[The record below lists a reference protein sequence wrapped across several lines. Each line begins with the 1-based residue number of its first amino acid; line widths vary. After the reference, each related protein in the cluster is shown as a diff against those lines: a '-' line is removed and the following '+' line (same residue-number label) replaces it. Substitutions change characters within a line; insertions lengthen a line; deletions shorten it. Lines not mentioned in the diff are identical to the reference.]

1 MIEEIK
7 IAISA
12 FESGMVENII
22 KEAMSAQQSL
32 FSLSTKGNI
41 KESVNSWKEQ
51 IKDQLKATPI
61 DANLENEID
70 YYQQVKEYDNAFFT
84 GNIQQ
89 IIEDIG
95 KDSVFYKQA
104 KKLTKQQIKKHSP
117 LFQHHFCE
125 QWYQAILKNL
135 KEERSKNIEK
145 EKLLA
150 DLYQR
155 SETIKQLNEIEND
168 INEQK
173 NLRLW
178 DMAKTKLS
186 KRDISQLSKTTEFL
200 KKNNKLHEI
209 AKKLGRM
216 ANQIETEETQLIEV
230 ETTQKVKTNTHHFA
244 GDIVGVHNSNDLERL
259 LANETMYLLTPELET
274 IFYKRFADKHLSTYQ
289 LQETEQITKKTSTL
303 EKISI
308 QVTEDKGPFIV
319 AIDASGSMMGLP
331 EQYAKAFAYGLMQ
344 IALAEKRDCYII
356 IFSTQLITYELTK
369 ENGLSE
375 ALSFLSYTFNGGTDI
390 APVLEKSIEL
400 MGDEKYINSDLIV
413 ISDFIAPPQSESML
427 EKIEVLKKR
436 ENRFHAL
443 NLSRYGNPQLLA
455 AFDHYWQYTP
465 SKISRLKQLFKIEK

>member
-12 FESGMVENII
+12 IESGMVENII

-32 FSLSTKGNI
+32 FSLSTKGDI
-41 KESVNSWKEQ
+41 KESVNAWKGQ
-51 IKDQLKATPI
+51 IKNQLKSTPI
-61 DANLENEID
+61 DINLENEIE
-70 YYQQVKEYDNAFFT
+70 YYEQVKEYDSDFFK
-84 GNIQQ
+84 GNIEQ
-89 IIEDIG
+89 IIGDIG
-95 KDSVFYKQA
+95 KDSIFYKQA
-104 KKLTKQQIKKHSP
+104 KKLTKQQSKKYSP

-135 KEERSKNIEK
+135 KEERLKNIER

-155 SETIKQLNEIEND
+155 SETINQLNEIEND
-168 INEQK
+168 INQQK

-200 KKNNKLHEI
+200 RKNNKLHDI

-216 ANQIETEETQLIEV
+216 ANQVDKELNQVVEV
-230 ETTQKVKTNTHHFA
+230 EKVQKVKTKHHYFS
-244 GDIVGVHNSNDLERL
+244 GNIVGVHNSNDLERL
-259 LANETMYLLTPELET
+259 LANETMYLITPELET

-289 LQETEQITKKTSTL
+289 LQETLQETKKTTTL
-303 EKISI
+303 ENKSV

-344 IALAEKRDCYII
+344 IALAENRDCYII
-356 IFSTQLITYELTK
+356 IFSTQLITYEVTK

-400 MGDEKYINSDLIV
+400 MNSEKYINSDLIV
-413 ISDFIAPPQSESML
+413 ISDFIAPPQSELML
-427 EKIEVLKKR
+427 DKIEALKERK
-436 ENRFHAL
+436 NRFHAL

-465 SKISRLKQLFKIEK
+465 SKMAKLKQLFKIEK